1 MSAQHTG
8 KIRVVLAEDQGMVRG
23 ALAALLSIEHDIE
36 VIAAVA
42 DGQEALRVVG
52 QQRPD
57 VLVTD
62 IEMPHLTDLELTARV
77 RELYPET
84 RVVIVTTFA
93 RPGYLRRALDA
104 GAHGYLLK
112 DRPSAELADAVRRVN
127 RSLRVVDPDL
137 AAEIWNAE
145 SDPLTERERQILR
158 RAGEGESTA
167 DIASALRLSDGTV
180 RNYLSEAIA
189 KLGASNRVEASRLAR
204 TKGWL

>member
-1 MSAQHTG
+1 MTTSNA
-8 KIRVVLAEDQGMVRG
+8 IRVVLAEDQAMVRG
-23 ALAALLSIEHDIE
+23 ALAALLSIEHDID
-36 VIAAVA
+36 VVATAA
-42 DGQEALRVVG
+42 DGQEALRIVG

-62 IEMPHLTDLELTARV
+62 IEMPELTGLELTARV
-77 RELYPET
+77 RELYPDT
-84 RVVIVTTFA
+84 KVIIVTTFA

-104 GAHGYLLK
+104 GAHGYILK
-112 DRPSAELADAVRRVN
+112 DRPSAELADAVRRV
-127 RSLRVVDPDL
+127 RQSLRVVDPAL

-167 DIASALRLSDGTV
+167 EIAKSLRLSDGTV